1 MSSNDRAPVFVV
13 RRNFV
18 LLLLAA
24 AVLLLLWR
32 VFYLHVLNKDFLQQ
46 QGDARH
52 LRVVALSA
60 HRGMIT
66 DRYGEPLAISTPVDS
81 VWANPQELIEARDDL
96 PRLAKLLDLDLSK
109 LQRLMAASGGREFVY
124 LKRHISPSLAHQVM
138 ALNLPGVDLQREY
151 RRYYPGGEVTAHVIG
166 FTNIDDVGQEGLEL
180 AYDDW
185 LRGEPGAKRVIKDG
199 KNRIVEDVESI
210 RPARPG
216 KDLVLSLDRRIQY
229 LAYRELKAAVQDN
242 KAHSGSAVV
251 LDMHTGEVLAMV
263 NQPSYNPNNRKDLT
277 GPQERN
283 RAVTDLFEPGST
295 MKPFTIA
302 CALESGL
309 YKPDTPI
316 DTNGGHFQ
324 VGRKTIHDVHDYGL
338 IDVSRVIIKSS
349 NVGASM
355 IALSLPPESLW
366 KMFTQMGFGSVT
378 GSGFPGEASGL
389 LSNYHRW
396 GEIERATLSYGYGL
410 SVTPLQLAEAY
421 STLALDGRR
430 RPVTFLRTEQVV
442 PSKPLISMKTV
453 KELRAM
459 MEGVVSDEGTA
470 NLASIPGYHVAG
482 KTGTVKVAFE
492 GGYAAKRYIAVFAG
506 FAPATRPRLAMVVM
520 IDEPMNG
527 KIYGGQVAA
536 PVFEHVMSGA
546 LRLLDIPPDN
556 LPLLETQS
564 PPSPLKGGPA

>member
-1 MSSNDRAPVFVV
+1 MTTNDRAPVFAA
-13 RRNFV
+13 RHNFV
-18 LLLLAA
+18 LVLLAV

-32 VFYLHVLNKDFLQQ
+32 VVYLHVLNKDFLQQ

-52 LRVVALSA
+52 LRVVTLSA

-66 DRYGEPLAISTPVDS
+66 DRYGEPLAVSTPVDS
-81 VWANPQELIEARDDL
+81 VWANPQELIEARDEL
-96 PRLAKLLDLDLSK
+96 PRLAKLLDLDPDK
-109 LQRLMAASGGREFVY
+109 LQRLLAGSGAREFVY
-124 LKRHISPSLAHQVM
+124 LKRHISPNLAQQVM

-151 RRYYPGGEVTAHVIG
+151 RRYYPDGEVMAHVIG

-210 RPARPG
+210 RAPRPG

-242 KAHSGSAVV
+242 KARSGSAVV

-277 GPQERN
+277 GRQDRN

-302 CALESGL
+302 CALESGK
-309 YKPDTPI
+309 YQPDTPI
-316 DTNGGHFQ
+316 DARGGHFQ
-324 VGRKTIHDVHDYGL
+324 VGRKIISDVHDYGL

-349 NVGASM
+349 NVGASK
-355 IALSLPPESLW
+355 IALSLPPQMMW
-366 KMFTQMGFGSVT
+366 NMFTRMGFGSIT

-389 LSNYHRW
+389 LANYHRW
-396 GEIERATLSYGYGL
+396 SEIEHATLSYGYGL
-410 SVTPLQLAEAY
+410 SVTPLQLVSAY
-421 STLALDGRR
+421 ATLALDGRR

-442 PSKPLISMKTV
+442 PSEPLVSMKTI
-453 KELRAM
+453 KELRTM

-470 NLASIPGYHVAG
+470 DLAKIPGYRVAG
-482 KTGTVKVAFE
+482 KTGTVKVAYE
-492 GGYAAKRYIAVFAG
+492 GGYADKRYLAVFAG
-506 FAPATRPRLAMVVM
+506 FAPASQPRLAMVVM
-520 IDEPMNG
+520 VDEPMNG

-564 PPSPLKGGPA
+564 PPLKGGPA

>member
-1 MSSNDRAPVFVV
+1 MSTSARAPVFAI
-13 RRNFV
+13 RRGFV
-18 LLLLAA
+18 LVLLAV

-32 VFYLHVLNKDFLQQ
+32 VVYLHVLNKDFLQQ

-81 VWANPQELIEARDDL
+81 VWANPQELIEARDEL
-96 PRLAKLLDLDLSK
+96 PRLAKLLDLDLGK
-109 LQRLMAASGGREFVY
+109 LQRLLAGSGEREFVY
-124 LKRHISPSLAHQVM
+124 LKRHISPNLAQQVM

-151 RRYYPGGEVTAHVIG
+151 RRYYPDGEVMAHVIG
-166 FTNIDDVGQEGLEL
+166 FTNIDDAGQEGLEL

-210 RPARPG
+210 RAPRPG

-242 KAHSGSAVV
+242 KARSGSAVV

-277 GPQERN
+277 GQQERN

-309 YKPDTPI
+309 YHPDTPI
-316 DTNGGHFQ
+316 DARGGHFQ
-324 VGRKTIHDVHDYGL
+324 VGRKTISDVHDYGL

-349 NVGASM
+349 NVGASK
-355 IALSLPPESLW
+355 IALSLPPQMMW
-366 KMFTQMGFGSVT
+366 NMFTQMGFGSIT

-389 LSNYHRW
+389 LANYHRW
-396 GEIERATLSYGYGL
+396 SEIEHATLSYGYGL
-410 SVTPLQLAEAY
+410 SVTPLQLAAAY

-442 PSKPLISMKTV
+442 PSEALVSMKTV
-453 KELRAM
+453 KELRTM

-470 NLASIPGYHVAG
+470 NLARIPGYRVAG
-482 KTGTVKVAFE
+482 KTGTVKVAYE
-492 GGYAAKRYIAVFAG
+492 GGYADKRYLAVFAG
-506 FAPATRPRLAMVVM
+506 FAPASQPRLAMVVM
-520 IDEPMNG
+520 IDEPKNG

-564 PPSPLKGGPA
+564 PPPPLKGGPA